1 MSETTYEVVYKD
13 WDGTVLK
20 SEQVLSGASGTPPE
34 DPVRA
39 HYTFTG
45 WDRDVTS
52 VIADLVVHA
61 LYEPILHTVVF
72 RDYNEVVLSTQSVL
86 DGGTALSPLPPK
98 REGFVFEGW
107 DTPFDNVTEDI
118 ITTARYTVIPYKT
131 VIRIYDERYSLVRT
145 IRRVTTANYRDT
157 LDGELTFSFT
167 TLAEALQAVRVGF
180 IAEYDGDYFQIVRVV
195 KSISNGIMM
204 AAVTGEHISYVLNDE
219 RYALDSFDFEG
230 APVDG
235 LVRLLQGTQFS
246 PGTVDF
252 TDPISVHMTSKV
264 SRRQALMQ
272 FIALLGGEIEYEGH
286 SIGIRRHRGSTA
298 RKPLMQS
305 KNVADISATYDSRSM
320 TASYEISFH
329 RVSSFAVGDE
339 VDISF
344 LPLGLDSQARIISLE
359 YNPFYR
365 RSVRVEVGDY
375 VPTID
380 YALFESRETQKV
392 EQELGDLSSQFADLE
407 TDFGSLQSDVSGLYG
422 MVREVQN
429 ISVASTQFTVSFVDG
444 SVSTYSYTVD
454 DQGRMTSITKVVG

>member
-1 MSETTYEVVYKD
+1 MSEITYEVVYKD

-20 SEQVLSGASGTPPE
+20 SEQVLSGAPGNPPE

-39 HYTFTG
+39 HYTFAG
-45 WDRDVTS
+45 WNKDFSSVT
-52 VIADLVVHA
+52 ADLVVTA

-107 DTPFDNVTEDI
+107 DTPFDNVTTDI
-118 ITTARYTVIPYKT
+118 TTTARYTVVPYKT

-157 LDGELTFSFT
+157 LDGELTFSFS
-167 TLAEALQAVRVGF
+167 TLAEAMQAVRVGF
-180 IAEYDGDYFQIVRVV
+180 IAEYDGDYFHIVRVV

-204 AAVTGEHISYVLNDE
+204 AAVIGEHISYVLNEE

-230 APVDG
+230 APRDG

-252 TDPISVHMTSKV
+252 TDQITIHMTAKV
-264 SRRQALMQ
+264 SRRKALMQ

-305 KNVADISATYDSRSM
+305 NNVADISATYDSRSM
-320 TASYEISFH
+320 TASYEIRFH

-339 VDISF
+339 VDLSF
-344 LPLGLDSQARIISLE
+344 LPLGLDSQARIISLK

-375 VPTID
+375 VPAID
-380 YALFESRETQKV
+380 YALFESRDT
-392 EQELGDLSSQFADLE
+392 
-407 TDFGSLQSDVSGLYG
+407 
-422 MVREVQN
+422 
-429 ISVASTQFTVSFVDG
+429 
-444 SVSTYSYTVD
+444 
-454 DQGRMTSITKVVG
+454 